1 MIRCGVVLVALLG
14 LATPQVAPAQT
25 VRFGLQGVGL
35 TYSEIDQ
42 GRRAEGGGLGG
53 TFSVRWRRFLLDA
66 SGMGARLDPK
76 GDGGGTSFDLL
87 QGDVRLSYA
96 FAPSF
101 AVEIGGG
108 RRAID
113 PEFATQDIGVVRLGV
128 LSEIA
133 LNQLSTVWA
142 RGAYLVDSRFSGGG
156 HGQWAVP
163 WPRRFRV
170 PADRPQGQG
179 RRRPPPDGGGKA
191 GARAGLLVGISRWLG
206 AREAV
211 FGSGYRVRSTPT
223 TGTSQCASKISN
235 RRCSSRSNL
244 ARSG

>member
-101 AVEIGGG
+101 AV
-108 RRAID
+108 
-113 PEFATQDIGVVRLGV
+113 
-128 LSEIA
+128 
-133 LNQLSTVWA
+133 
-142 RGAYLVDSRFSGGG
+142 
-156 HGQWAVP
+156 
-163 WPRRFRV
+163 
-170 PADRPQGQG
+170 
-179 RRRPPPDGGGKA
+179 
-191 GARAGLLVGISRWLG
+191 
-206 AREAV
+206 
-211 FGSGYRVRSTPT
+211 
-223 TGTSQCASKISN
+223 
-235 RRCSSRSNL
+235 
-244 ARSG
+244 

>member
-1 MIRCGVVLVALLG
+1 MIRCGVVLVVLLG

-113 PEFATQDIGVVRLGV
+113 PEFATQDVGVVRLGV

-156 HGQWAVP
+156 SADLAVELGMGGGVGTANG
-163 WPRRFRV
+163 RFRGRVDFEFQRIDRKVGGADV
-170 PADRPQGQG
+170 PLQMAV
-179 RRRPPPDGGGKA
+179 GKL
-191 GARAGLLVGISRWLG
+191 GLELG
-206 AREAV
+206 
-211 FGSGYRVRSTPT
+211 F
-223 TGTSQCASKISN
+223 
-235 RRCSSRSNL
+235 
-244 ARSG
+244 

>member
-156 HGQWAVP
+156 SADLAVELGMGVGVGTANG
-163 WPRRFRV
+163 RFRGRV
-170 PADRPQGQG
+170 DFEFQRIDR
-179 RRRPPPDGGGKA
+179 KVA
-191 GARAGLLVGISRWLG
+191 GADVPLQMAVGKLGLELG
-206 AREAV
+206 
-211 FGSGYRVRSTPT
+211 F
-223 TGTSQCASKISN
+223 
-235 RRCSSRSNL
+235 
-244 ARSG
+244 

>member
-1 MIRCGVVLVALLG
+1 MTRRGIVLAAALVG
-14 LATPQVAPAQT
+14 LAAPRATPAQT

-53 TFSVRWRRFLLDA
+53 TLSVRWRRFLLDA

-113 PEFATQDIGVVRLGV
+113 PEFATQDVGVIRLGL

-133 LNQLSTVWA
+133 LNQISAVWA
-142 RGAYLVDSRFSGGG
+142 RGAYLVGSRFSGGG
-156 HGQWAVP
+156 SADLAVELGMGVGVGTANGRFRGRADFEFQRIDREVAGAAVP
-163 WPRRFRV
+163 LQMAV
-170 PADRPQGQG
+170 
-179 RRRPPPDGGGKA
+179 GK
-191 GARAGLLVGISRWLG
+191 LG
-206 AREAV
+206 VELG
-211 FGSGYRVRSTPT
+211 F
-223 TGTSQCASKISN
+223 
-235 RRCSSRSNL
+235 
-244 ARSG
+244 